1 MGRTA
6 YAVPKGRFV
15 FRNAANLQ
23 GLRMLYI
30 QYYLGGTPVYRS
42 TNITIPQEAWDAD
55 KQLVKAKY
63 TDASRLN
70 HRLKVFKDELDSS
83 LEQCDGQIT
92 LPVLRAVVAGTF
104 KSYDKRTPFITYAW
118 DINEKRYA
126 GNELSFATYNNFK
139 TAIRHFEMFLD
150 ENAIPHPTIGSLTAD
165 LIDRFKMWNLNT
177 RKMSLEAINRK
188 LAPLIK
194 AAQCACENDYINQR
208 TYNTIYK
215 CYFEL
220 NRKRYD
226 PDSEN
231 ERIRYLTDEQVVQF
245 MEIYNNM
252 KDIRRRKIMEYFLF
266 SYYAC
271 GLRISDIITLEW
283 KQIDFE
289 KSFIVKQIVKTKN
302 KHRVPLCKEA
312 LDIIEKK
319 KAEHKNK
326 RFVFNLLPEDFN
338 LDDPQ
343 KLDYTIKSKNRNF
356 QNSLRTIGEYMKLPF
371 PLTMHVARH
380 TFAVKA
386 LNNGMNVHMISKLLG
401 HSTSAITERVYAE
414 FLQETINAELTEK
427 LPFDFS
433 PVKA

>member
-1 MGRTA
+1 MGRIA
-6 YAVPKGRFV
+6 YTVPKGRFV
-15 FRNAANLQ
+15 FRNAANQQ

-30 QYYLGGTPVYRS
+30 QYYLGGTPVYRT
-42 TNITIPQEAWDAD
+42 TNITIPEDAWDPD
-55 KQLVKAKY
+55 KQRVRAQY
-63 TDASRLN
+63 QDATKIN
-70 HRLKVFKDELDSS
+70 HRLKTFKDELDNA
-83 LEQCDGQIT
+83 LEKVDGQIT
-92 LPVLRAVVAGTF
+92 LPVLRAIVAGTYRT
-104 KSYDKRTPFITYAW
+104 YDKHTSFIEYAW

-139 TAIRHFEMFLD
+139 TAIRHFEKFLD

-165 LIDRFKMWNLNT
+165 LIDRYKMWNLEV
-177 RKMSLEAINRK
+177 RKMKLEPINRK

-194 AAQCACENDYINQR
+194 AAQCASENDYISQR
-208 TYNTIYK
+208 TYSTIYK

-220 NRKRYD
+220 KSKRYAS
-226 PDSEN
+226 DSDN
-231 ERIRYLTDEQVVQF
+231 ERIRYLTDEQVAQF
-245 MEIYNNM
+245 IEIYNKM
-252 KDIRRRKIMEYFLF
+252 KDVRRRRIMEYFLF

-283 KQIDFE
+283 NQIDFE
-289 KSFIVKQIVKTKN
+289 KSMIVKLIVKTKN
-302 KHRVPLCKEA
+302 KHKVPLCREA
-312 LDIIEKK
+312 MEIIEKR
-319 KAEHKNK
+319 KAEHKND

-343 KLDYTIKSKNRNF
+343 LLDFTIKSKNRNF

-414 FLQETINAELTEK
+414 FLQETINTELTDK

-433 PVKA
+433 SVKA